1 MDIVEFSRSD
11 IWKVRSAKIHDRE
24 IEMMRAEIR
33 GTPKCRMLQIGTK
46 YGYTAFSLLA
56 DIVEVGGSIDTVDIK
71 YKRPLKDK
79 KKPIRED
86 IVHMRKMIRKYN
98 LYPTLKY
105 YIDGSSY
112 FFTHTAQDMYHIIFI
127 DGDHRYPRASED
139 LTNSLKFL
147 KSGGVIFFHDIRN
160 TKSLR
165 RKHSKCCYHVFH
177 EFKHPGYTKKVYD
190 TKYVMGTIRSI

>member
-1 MDIVEFSRSD
+1 
-11 IWKVRSAKIHDRE
+11 
-24 IEMMRAEIR
+24 
-33 GTPKCRMLQIGTK
+33 
-46 YGYTAFSLLA
+46 
-56 DIVEVGGSIDTVDIK
+56 
-71 YKRPLKDK
+71 
-79 KKPIRED
+79 
-86 IVHMRKMIRKYN
+86 MIRKYN

-190 TKYVMGTIRSI
+190 TKYVMGTISSI